1 MKAKQITLRLPDNL
15 KAQVEQVAER
25 KGISFNAEMIN
36 LLMNFVRQDEFHR
49 VLSQSLQRDA

>member
-36 LLMNFVRQDEFHR
+36 LLMNFVRRDEFHR
-49 VLSQSLQRDA
+49 VLSQSHE